1 MIRKVSKAIHEFQIF
16 LGPERAR
23 GLVLLL
29 GITGL
34 LSLMLNAIV
43 NDYDWVRPAQTAL
56 VLVFVV
62 GAAVIVGSRMTPGER
77 GRWAAILL
85 PAVIAVFIALVI
97 APQLSAVLIGGAI
110 GWIVAALLLGRSRM
124 PMAYREAVRH
134 LRKNQYAEAVKV
146 MDQIIKEE
154 PRNPDHYRFRAEVL
168 RVWGKL
174 DRAVRDYQKMT
185 QLAPD
190 SALAFNGLAEVLLQA
205 GKYAQALEA
214 AQRANQLTSDDW
226 VTYYN
231 LGMIEDRLGQSQ
243 AVVEH
248 LQRAL
253 ELKVKEKRHRVL
265 IHLYL
270 ARAYARLGEWGAAET
285 QIGLLKRLPSG
296 LEEWQTIL
304 GSSQSETLRA
314 VLGEDVQV
322 AQALASG
329 ALTPQTLVERQPS

>member
-1 MIRKVSKAIHEFQIF
+1 MIGRIGKAIQTLQIF
-16 LGPERAR
+16 LGPERSRA
-23 GLVLLL
+23 LVLLL

-34 LSLMLNAIV
+34 ISLMLNAIV
-43 NDYDWVRPAQTAL
+43 NDYDWVRPVQTLLAL
-56 VLVFVV
+56 MFVA
-62 GAAVIVGSRMTPGER
+62 GAAVIIGSRMTPGER
-77 GRWAAILL
+77 GRWTAILL
-85 PAVIAVFIALVI
+85 PAVIALFIALVI
-97 APQLSAVLIGGAI
+97 APQFSAVLIGGSV
-110 GWIVAALLLGRSRM
+110 GWIIAALFLGRSRM

-134 LRKNQYAEAVKV
+134 LRKNQYAEAAKV

-205 GKYAQALEA
+205 GKHAQALEA
-214 AQRANQLTSDDW
+214 AQQANQLAPDDW

-231 LGMIEDRLGQSQ
+231 LGMIEDRLGESQ
-243 AVVEH
+243 AVIQH

-253 ELKVKEKRHRVL
+253 DLKVKEKRHRAL
-265 IHLYL
+265 IHFYL
-270 ARAYARLGEWGAAET
+270 ARAYARLGDWDAAHD
-285 QIGLLKRLPSG
+285 QLNRLKQLPAG

-304 GSSQSETLRA
+304 NSSQADTLRA
-314 VLGEDVQV
+314 VLGEDVRLAQEAV
-322 AQALASG
+322 AG
-329 ALTPQTLVERQPS
+329 RLTPEALVG